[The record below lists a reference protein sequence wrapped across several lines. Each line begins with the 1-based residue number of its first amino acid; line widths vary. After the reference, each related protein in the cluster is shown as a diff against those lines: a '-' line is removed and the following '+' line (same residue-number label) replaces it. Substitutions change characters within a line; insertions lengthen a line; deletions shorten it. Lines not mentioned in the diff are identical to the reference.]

1 MMMDQQQFGPLAVIA
16 SLLAPSQA
24 APRPNRAAQGDQMP
38 ADTSWDEM
46 VRWFGEQREWAE
58 LIATYAELNPE
69 GAR

>member
-1 MMMDQQQFGPLAVIA
+1 MMMDQQQIGPLAVIA

-24 APRPNRAAQGDQMP
+24 ASKATRAAQGDQLP

-58 LIATYAELNPE
+58 LTATYAELNPD

>member
-1 MMMDQQQFGPLAVIA
+1 MMVEQQQVGPLAVIA
-16 SLLAPSQA
+16 SLLAPIPA
-24 APRPNRAAQGDQMP
+24 APEPARTAHADAMP

-58 LIATYAELNPE
+58 LVATYADLNPD